1 MSLDLITKES
11 PQQIILEDFK
21 INLPIS
27 GGWGYS
33 FDKACVIN
41 KNDSEENS
49 LFEVEQLFVEKRIY
63 EEMIIFRGINEK
75 YFGIRW
81 ELESQKLI
89 KQNDKKYDYLVF
101 NVVAFTEDVWEELT
115 NRFEAIEQKENNALL
130 NDLDTYRESKSLK
143 FKREYYFD
151 ISSFS

>member
-1 MSLDLITKES
+1 MVNLDLITKES
-11 PQQIILEDFK
+11 PKQIILEDFK

-33 FDKACVIN
+33 FDTACVIN

-49 LFEVEQLFVEKRIY
+49 LFEVEQIFVEKRIY

-81 ELESQKLI
+81 ELVQ
-89 KQNDKKYDYLVF
+89 
-101 NVVAFTEDVWEELT
+101 
-115 NRFEAIEQKENNALL
+115 
-130 NDLDTYRESKSLK
+130 
-143 FKREYYFD
+143 
-151 ISSFS
+151 

>member
-1 MSLDLITKES
+1 MSLDIFTKET
-11 PQQIILEDFK
+11 PKQIILEDFK

-33 FDKACVIN
+33 FDTACVID
-41 KNDSEENS
+41 KNNSEDNN
-49 LFEVEQLFVEKRIY
+49 LFEVEQIFVEKRIY
-63 EEMIIFRGINEK
+63 EEMIIFRDINEK

-101 NVVAFTEDVWEELT
+101 SVIAFTEAIWQELT
-115 NRFEAIEQKENNALL
+115 NRFEAIEHKENSALL
-130 NDLDTYRESKSLK
+130 NDLDVYRESKSLK

-151 ISSFS
+151 ISSFD

>member
-1 MSLDLITKES
+1 MSLDIFTKET
-11 PQQIILEDFK
+11 PKQIILEDFK

-33 FDKACVIN
+33 FDTACVID
-41 KNDSEENS
+41 KNNSEDNN
-49 LFEVEQLFVEKRIY
+49 LFEVEQIFVEKRIY
-63 EEMIIFRGINEK
+63 EEMIIFRDINEK

-101 NVVAFTEDVWEELT
+101 SVIAFTEAVWQELT
-115 NRFEAIEQKENNALL
+115 NRFEAIEHKENSALL
-130 NDLDTYRESKSLK
+130 NDLDVYRESKSLK

-151 ISSFS
+151 ISSFN

>member
-1 MSLDLITKES
+1 VSLDIFTKET
-11 PQQIILEDFK
+11 PKQIILEDFK

-33 FDKACVIN
+33 FDTACVID
-41 KNDSEENS
+41 KNNSEDNN
-49 LFEVEQLFVEKRIY
+49 LFEVEQIFVEKRIY
-63 EEMIIFRGINEK
+63 EEMIIFRDINEK

-101 NVVAFTEDVWEELT
+101 SVIAFTEAIWQELT
-115 NRFEAIEQKENNALL
+115 NRFEAIEHKENSALL
-130 NDLDTYRESKSLK
+130 NDLDVYRESKSLK

-151 ISSFS
+151 ISSFD